1 MPTLAA
7 LADEPDLLVV
17 VTAGGRPVEAIPG
30 PIPANARLASY
41 LPFEWILPRTDVFV
55 TNGGYGSVNQ
65 AMSFGISLVC
75 AGLTEEEADVNMR
88 MGWSEVGIDL
98 KTNTPTP
105 EALREAVRTV
115 LDTDRYRRRAL
126 LMSEEFRM
134 TNTPEEIVRDINRF
148 SREVVE

>member
-1 MPTLAA
+1 
-7 LADEPDLLVV
+7 
-17 VTAGGRPVEAIPG
+17 
-30 PIPANARLASY
+30 
-41 LPFEWILPRTDVFV
+41 
-55 TNGGYGSVNQ
+55 
-65 AMSFGISLVC
+65 
-75 AGLTEEEADVNMR
+75 MR